1 MEKYMYT
8 YSVAEWILIF
18 FLYCFL
24 GWIWECCYVSVRQRH
39 WVNRGYLSGPFLP
52 IYGFGAIIIL
62 FLTLPFSDNLAAV
75 FFLGMVGATLLEF
88 VTGFVMEQIFKVK
101 YWDYS
106 NMPLNLKGYVCLP
119 ATLCWGVFS
128 VLLVRYIHSPID
140 ELVRQISEKLLP
152 VIDGILLV
160 YFVTDVI
167 CSTQEALDLRK
178 IIQVYILENPELQNL
193 KLNVEEGLEQSRQ
206 KLEESLELSKQ
217 KFEESLEQ
225 SRQKLGESLEQSF
238 QRLEEGFA
246 KSCQKL
252 EEGLEQSKQKFAESK
267 QYVEQSR
274 LQFEDSKHKIK
285 MYGESKKRAMRMLK
299 RNHIRINKDIKLSFE
314 EIKEFLERM

>member
-1 MEKYMYT
+1 MYMY
-8 YSVAEWILIF
+8 SAAQWILIF
-18 FLYCFL
+18 FIYCFL
-24 GWIWECCYVSVRQRH
+24 GWIWECCYVSIRQRH
-39 WVNRGYLSGPFLP
+39 WVNRGYLNGPFLP

-62 FLTLPFSDNLAAV
+62 FLTLPFSGNLAAV

-106 NMPLNLKGYVCLP
+106 NMPLNIKGYVCLP
-119 ATLCWGVFS
+119 ATLCWGIFS

-140 ELVRQISEKLLP
+140 ELVNQISAKLLP
-152 VIDGILLV
+152 VLDGILLV

-178 IIQVYILENPELQNL
+178 LIQVYILENPELRNL
-193 KLNVEEGLEQSRQ
+193 KLNVEEGLEQSIQ
-206 KLEESLELSKQ
+206 KLEESLQLSKQ

-225 SRQKLGESLEQSF
+225 SIQKLEESLVQSK
-238 QRLEEGFA
+238 QRLEEGFEQ
-246 KSCQKL
+246 SCQKV
-252 EEGLEQSKQKFAESK
+252 EEGLEQTKQKFAESK
-267 QYVEQSR
+267 QYVERSR
-274 LQFEDSKHKIK
+274 IQFEDSKYRVKSFV
-285 MYGESKKRAMRMLK
+285 ESKKRAMRILK
-299 RNHIRINKDIKLSFE
+299 RNQIRINRGIKLNFE

>member
-1 MEKYMYT
+1 MYMY
-8 YSVAEWILIF
+8 SAVQWILIF
-18 FLYCFL
+18 FIYCFL
-24 GWIWECCYVSVRQRH
+24 GWIWECCYVSIRQRH
-39 WVNRGYLSGPFLP
+39 WVNRGYLNGPFLP

-62 FLTLPFSDNLAAV
+62 FLTLPFSGNLAAV

-106 NMPLNLKGYVCLP
+106 NMPLNIKGYVCLP
-119 ATLCWGVFS
+119 ATLCWGIFS

-140 ELVRQISEKLLP
+140 ELVNQISAKLLP
-152 VIDGILLV
+152 VLDGILLV

-178 IIQVYILENPELQNL
+178 LIQVYILENPELRNL
-193 KLNVEEGLEQSRQ
+193 KLNVEEGLEQSIQ

-225 SRQKLGESLEQSF
+225 SIQKLEESLVQSK
-238 QRLEEGFA
+238 QRLEEGFEQ
-246 KSCQKL
+246 SCQKV
-252 EEGLEQSKQKFAESK
+252 EEGLEQTKQKFAESK
-267 QYVEQSR
+267 QYVERSR
-274 LQFEDSKHKIK
+274 IQFEDSKYRVKSFV
-285 MYGESKKRAMRMLK
+285 ESKKRAMRILK
-299 RNHIRINKDIKLSFE
+299 RNQIRINRGIKLNFE